1 MLRPALLIL
10 LTGLCLSAD
19 AQTGQ
24 WTWMGGS
31 SAVGQSGM
39 YGTLRTPDAG
49 NIPGGRYG
57 AANWT
62 DNSGNF
68 WLFGGQGYDANG
80 AVGYLNDLWEFNP
93 STSEWAW
100 MSGSDTVGG
109 HGGQPGVYGTLGT
122 PAPQNT
128 PGSRNFAATWTDSNG
143 NLWLFGGQG
152 YDVNSIAGPLN
163 DLWKFNLL
171 TNEWAWMSGSSTVGP
186 NDGQS
191 GVYGALGTPAAGNTP
206 GGLYAPSSWT
216 DSNGNL
222 WLFGGQGY
230 DANGNFHELNSV
242 WKFDPST
249 TEWTWVGG
257 SKTVG
262 SNGDVPGVYGTLGT
276 PAAGN
281 IPGNR
286 SDASS
291 WSSGG
296 LWLFGGNGYD
306 SGGNGGN
313 LNDLWVYDPATGE
326 WAWMS
331 GSSTVGG
338 NDAQPGT
345 YGTLG
350 ALAAGNTP
358 GGRSNATS
366 WTDAGGNLWLL
377 GGYGADANGDG
388 GYLNDLWMFNPASD
402 DWAWMSGS
410 STVGSNGGQSGVYG
424 TLGTAAAGNVPGARN
439 GANGW
444 TDSSGNL
451 WLFGGK
457 GYDAGGTLGYL
468 NDLWK
473 FPPATATLSAAI
485 PSCSPPA
492 GTYTS
497 TQSVTI
503 SDATPGAILYYT
515 TNGTTPTTSSTPY
528 TGAITIA
535 STETLEAIAAAG
547 GYANS
552 AVATA
557 VYTINL
563 LAAAKPTFSPAAG
576 TYASVQ
582 SVAILDATTG
592 AIIYFTTNGTAPTT
606 ASAIYSGPIAVAS
619 TETILA
625 IAAASGY
632 NNSAVATAVYDINL
646 PAAAT
651 PTFSPSAG
659 TYSSAQSVTL
669 SDATT
674 GAILYYT
681 TNGTTP
687 TTASA
692 VYSGPIAVASTETLE
707 AFAAASG
714 YSNSAVASAL
724 YTFNLPA
731 ASPTFS
737 PVAGTYTSAQSV
749 SISDSIA
756 GAAIYYTTNGI
767 APTTS
772 STPYTGAITV
782 ASTETLEAIATAS
795 GYSTSAVA
803 TALYTIN
810 LPTATPA
817 FSPVAGTYASS
828 QSVTLSDSTPGATI
842 YYTTNGTTPT
852 TSSTAYTGAITVSS
866 TETLEAIATASGYS
880 TSAVATALYTINLA
894 AATPAFSP
902 VAGTYTSA
910 QSVTLSDSTAGA
922 AIYYTTNGITPTT
935 SSTPYAGAIT
945 VASTETL
952 EAIAAASG
960 HTNSAVATAVYTIN
974 LAAAA
979 APTFSPA
986 AGTYASAQ
994 SVTLSDATAGAILYY
1009 TTNGTTPTTSSSVY
1023 AGPITVAST
1032 ETIQAIAAASGYNNS
1047 AVATAV
1053 YTISLLPAAVT
1064 PAFSPA
1070 AGTYAS
1076 AQSVTLSDATAGAI
1090 LYYTTNGTTPTTAS
1104 AVYAGPITVASTET
1118 IQAMAAA
1125 SVYNNSAVA
1134 IAVYTIGMLQPAA
1147 APAFSPPAG
1156 TYASA
1161 QNVALSDA
1169 TTGAIIYYTTN
1180 GTTPTTASAVY
1191 TVPIT
1196 VPSTETIQAI
1206 AATSSY
1212 NNSAVATAVYTI
1224 GLPGAAYT
1232 IDGTAVTLAPGA
1244 VTGNASTITITPN
1257 GGFTGAVGLTVAV
1270 TASPVAA
1277 QNTPILSFGSTSPVE
1292 ITGAGAVTATLTVF
1306 TTPDSGAAL
1315 TYPVQPA
1322 GRGYIPGAAA
1332 LGCLLLCCVPARR
1345 RWRTMLAMGSL
1356 FAILASGA
1364 VACAPSITRNAI
1376 IANPGTTPGVYTLT
1390 VTGKS
1395 GATAETGTIT
1405 VTVQ

>member
-276 PAAGN
+276 PATGN

-444 TDSSGNL
+444 TDSGGNL

-619 TETILA
+619 TETIQA

-724 YTFNLPA
+724 YTINLPA
-731 ASPTFS
+731 ASPAFS

-749 SISDSIA
+749 SI
-756 GAAIYYTTNGI
+756 
-767 APTTS
+767 
-772 STPYTGAITV
+772 
-782 ASTETLEAIATAS
+782 
-795 GYSTSAVA
+795 
-803 TALYTIN
+803 
-810 LPTATPA
+810 
-817 FSPVAGTYASS
+817 F
-828 QSVTLSDSTPGATI
+828 DSTAGATI
-842 YYTTNGTTPT
+842 YYSTNGTTPT
-852 TSSTAYTGAITVSS
+852 TSSTPYTGT
-866 TETLEAIATASGYS
+866 
-880 TSAVATALYTINLA
+880 
-894 AATPAFSP
+894 
-902 VAGTYTSA
+902 
-910 QSVTLSDSTAGA
+910 
-922 AIYYTTNGITPTT
+922 
-935 SSTPYAGAIT
+935 IT

-952 EAIAAASG
+952 EAIAAANGYTSSAVASAVYTINLPAAATPTFSPATGTYASAQNVALSDATTGAAIYYTTNGTTPTTASAVYSG
-960 HTNSAVATAVYTIN
+960 PIPVSSTEILEAIAAASGYTNSAVATAVYSFS

-979 APTFSPA
+979 TPTFSPA

-994 SVTLSDATAGAILYY
+994 SVTLSDATAGATIYYTANGTTPTTASTVYAGAIAVSAKETIQAIAAASAHTNSAVATAVYTISLPAAATPTFSPATGAYASAQNVALSDASTGATIYY
-1009 TTNGTTPTTSSSVY
+1009 TTNGTTPTTASAVYSGPIAVSSTEILEAIAAASGYNNSAVATAVYTFNLPAAATPTFSPAAGTYASAQNVALSDATSGTTIYYTTNGTTPTTASAVY
-1023 AGPITVAST
+1023 AGPIAVAST
-1032 ETIQAIAAASGYNNS
+1032 ETVQAIAAASGYNNS

-1053 YTISLLPAAVT
+1053 YTI
-1064 PAFSPA
+1064 
-1070 AGTYAS
+1070 
-1076 AQSVTLSDATAGAI
+1076 
-1090 LYYTTNGTTPTTAS
+1090 
-1104 AVYAGPITVASTET
+1104 
-1118 IQAMAAA
+1118 
-1125 SVYNNSAVA
+1125 
-1134 IAVYTIGMLQPAA
+1134 
-1147 APAFSPPAG
+1147 
-1156 TYASA
+1156 
-1161 QNVALSDA
+1161 
-1169 TTGAIIYYTTN
+1169 
-1180 GTTPTTASAVY
+1180 
-1191 TVPIT
+1191 
-1196 VPSTETIQAI
+1196 
-1206 AATSSY
+1206 
-1212 NNSAVATAVYTI
+1212 
-1224 GLPGAAYT
+1224 GLPGPAFT

-1257 GGFTGAVGLTVAV
+1257 GGFTGAVGLSVAV
-1270 TASPVAA
+1270 TASPFGA

-1292 ITGAGAVTATLTVF
+1292 ITGAGAATATLTVF
-1306 TTPDSGAAL
+1306 TTSNSSAAL
-1315 TYPVQPA
+1315 KYPARPG

-1332 LGCLLLCCVPARR
+1332 LACLLLCCVPARR
-1345 RWRTMLAMGSL
+1345 RWRTMLGMGSL
-1356 FAILASGA
+1356 FAVLAGGA
-1364 VACAPSITRNAI
+1364 VACAPSITRNVI
-1376 IANPGTTPGVYTLT
+1376 IANPGTTAGVYTVT
-1390 VTGKS
+1390 VTGIS
-1395 GATAETGTIT
+1395 GATLEKGTIT